1 MQAPQRSTPSG
12 AGKAQVRQ
20 RRTGWAKRVMQVSHT
35 GSAGQWRQMAQRLG
49 SALLHA
55 LGAVLTMALAP
66 TFFSQCAMPAVM
78 PPMGSIYCRLLP

>member
-35 GSAGQWRQMAQRLG
+35 GSAGQCRQMAQGLG
-49 SALLHA
+49 MCSPVPMPLALDQA
-55 LGAVLTMALAP
+55 LC
-66 TFFSQCAMPAVM
+66 SQCPS
-78 PPMGSIYCRLLP
+78 PPIASIYCRLDP